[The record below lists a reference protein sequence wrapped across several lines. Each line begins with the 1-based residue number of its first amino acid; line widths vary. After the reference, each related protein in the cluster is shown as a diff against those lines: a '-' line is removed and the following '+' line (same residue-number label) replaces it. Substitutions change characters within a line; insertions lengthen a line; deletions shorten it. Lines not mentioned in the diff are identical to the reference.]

1 MVFDKKTLVIPDDA
15 QWEEH
20 NIVTSGDVIIGDRA
34 DFGLGVITEGRV
46 FIGENARI
54 GGNIAAKGD
63 VHVDMWSQVEGDV
76 KCDNDVFLADKVKIK
91 GKLSVGKDLE
101 LSDSAEIGK
110 FEAKGWINVK
120 SPVSLMIYI
129 FLYILELMRQGK
141 SQEVEMILNELEE
154 EDQEYIIS
162 DDFMFVPNDSKI
174 DLQRAE
180 IKGNARF
187 GKNCRVLGNYYV
199 SGSLKVAMNTK
210 FHGSIDAGGEID
222 IGPTTEI
229 EGHLTCKGLARIEDS
244 ATVRGNI
251 KAKRIELQKSAVVE
265 GTVTAKEGVTF
276 KTPEAVEVETKIE
289 RFERGLDE
297 VEAVLD

>member
-20 NIVTSGDVIIGDRA
+20 NIVTTGDVIIGDRT
-34 DFGLGVITEGRV
+34 DFGLGVITDGRV
-46 FIGENARI
+46 FIGENATI
-54 GGNIAAKGD
+54 AGNITAKND
-63 VHVDMWSQVEGDV
+63 IHVDMWSEIQGDV
-76 KCDNDVFLADKVKIK
+76 RCDKDVFLADKVKIK

-110 FEAKGWINVK
+110 FETKGWINVR

-129 FLYILELMRQGK
+129 FLYLMELMRQGR
-141 SQEVEMILNELEE
+141 SQEVELILSELEE
-154 EDQEYIIS
+154 EDEEFIIS
-162 DDFMFVPNDSKI
+162 EDFMFVPNDSKI

-199 SGSLKVAMNTK
+199 SGDTKIAGSTK
-210 FHGSIDAGGEID
+210 FHGSIDAGKGIA
-222 IGPTTEI
+222 IGPSTEV
-229 EGHLTCKGLARIEDS
+229 EGHLTCKGLARIEDDV
-244 ATVRGNI
+244 TVRGNI
-251 KAKRIELQKSAVVE
+251 KAKRIELQKSANVE

-276 KTPEAVEVETKIE
+276 TTSETKEMDVKIE

-297 VEAVLD
+297 MEAVLD

>member
-20 NIVTSGDVIIGDRA
+20 NVVTSGDVIIGDRA
-34 DFGLGVITEGRV
+34 NFGLGVITEGRV
-46 FIGENARI
+46 FIGEKARI
-54 GGNIAAKGD
+54 AGNITAKGD
-63 VHVDMWSQVEGDV
+63 IHVDMWSQIEGDV
-76 KCDNDVFLADKVKIK
+76 RCDKDVFLADKVKVK

-120 SPVSLMIYI
+120 SPISMMIYI
-129 FLYILELMRQGK
+129 FLYILELMRQGR
-141 SQEVEMILNELEE
+141 SQEVEMILSELEDE
-154 EDQEYIIS
+154 NDEFLIS
-162 DDFMFVPNDSKI
+162 EDFMFVPNDSKI

-199 SGSLKVAMNTK
+199 SGSMKVAGNTK
-210 FHGSIDAGGEID
+210 FHGSIDAGRGID
-222 IGPTTEI
+222 IGPSTEI
-229 EGHLTCKGLARIEDS
+229 AGHLTCKGLARIEDGV
-244 ATVRGNI
+244 TVSGDI
-251 KAKRIELQKSAVVE
+251 KAKRIEMQKSAVVE
-265 GTVTAKEGVTF
+265 GTVTAKEGVSFTTTGT
-276 KTPEAVEVETKIE
+276 KEVDTKIE

-297 VEAVLD
+297 MEAVLD

>member
-20 NIVTSGDVIIGDRA
+20 NVVTSGDVIIGDRA

-46 FIGENARI
+46 FVGENAKI
-54 GGNIAAKGD
+54 AGNITAKND
-63 VHVDMWSQVEGDV
+63 IHVDMWSQIDGDV
-76 KCDNDVFLADKVKIK
+76 KCDKDVYLADKVKVK

-120 SPVSLMIYI
+120 SPISLMIYI
-129 FLYILELMRQGK
+129 FLYIMELMRQGR
-141 SQEVEMILNELEE
+141 SQEVEMILSELEDENE
-154 EDQEYIIS
+154 EFLIS
-162 DDFMFVPNDSKI
+162 EDFMFVPNDSQI

-199 SGSLKVAMNTK
+199 SGAMKVAANTK
-210 FHGSIDAGGEID
+210 FHGSIDAGKGID
-222 IGPTTEI
+222 IGPSTEI
-229 EGHLTCKGLARIEDS
+229 SGHLTCRGLARIEDGV
-244 ATVRGNI
+244 TVRGNI
-251 KAKRIELQKSAVVE
+251 KAKRIELQKSAEVE

-276 KTPEAVEVETKIE
+276 TTAETKEVETKIE